1 MIIPTVRSR
10 LMTHVKQ
17 RLHVLLLGC
26 LALLLIACG
35 GTPTSSPAKKPLPTA
50 TPVPPGQLL
59 FQADWSHGL
68 AGWQAS
74 AGWKIVDG
82 NLQSDASPA
91 LSLTIPYQ
99 PATSRYA
106 VEYGVQVI
114 SVPKQGGY
122 FKLVADGAPG
132 KDGYHAFVNEL
143 RPSASQIF
151 SIHPTQ
157 SVTIDPVSDQDAMQQ
172 ISDYEP
178 GNQLRTYRVEVRG
191 ATVEFY
197 IDGQRRST
205 ASSSQTPVL
214 STGPLRLL
222 CSGAVIRVSILRIT
236 TI

>member
-1 MIIPTVRSR
+1 
-10 LMTHVKQ
+10 MTHVKQ
-17 RLHVLLLGC
+17 SGSSIFVLRKWGLHVLLLGC
-26 LALLLIACG
+26 LALLLVACG
-35 GTPTSSPAKKPLPTA
+35 TTTAPPAKTTAPTA
-50 TPVPPGQLL
+50 TPVPAGQLL

-82 NLQSDASPA
+82 DLQSDTSPA

-106 VEYGVQVI
+106 VEYSVQVI

-132 KDGYHAFVNEL
+132 KDGYHAFINEL

-151 SIHPTQ
+151 SIHPNE

-178 GNQLRTYRVEVRG
+178 GNQVHIYRVEVRG
-191 ATVEFY
+191 AMVEFY
-197 IDGQRRST
+197 IDGQRRSS
-205 ASSSQTPVL
+205 ASSAQTPVL